1 MIMNF
6 EIVRERRQDAA
17 LIEPLLDRTFGFD
30 RHRKTV
36 YRLRAGVAP
45 VDKLRFV
52 ALALDRIRIDRTHIA
67 GSVDPV
73 NPVDISKV
81 EQIHAVDGIADG
93 DSNQPRS
100 ALAGGLLGSLRFWPV
115 RVGTASALLLGPLA
129 IEPALQGAGIGRGLV
144 GHGLARAKRA
154 GARLCVVVGEPAYY
168 APFGFRN
175 AGAAGLI
182 LPGPVAPERFQVLE
196 ITPDALA
203 GVTGLIGKAEEDGA
217 PGRSLRNA
225 VAG

>member
-1 MIMNF
+1 M
-6 EIVRERRQDAA
+6 
-17 LIEPLLDRTFGFD
+17 
-30 RHRKTV
+30 
-36 YRLRAGVAP
+36 AP
-45 VDKLRFV
+45 IAKLRFV

-67 GSVDPV
+67 GSLDPV
-73 NPVDISKV
+73 NPVYTNEV

-93 DSNQPRS
+93 DSNQLRS

-115 RVGTASALLLGPLA
+115 RIGTAHAILLGPLA
-129 IEPALQGAGIGRGLV
+129 IQPALQGAGIGRGLV

-154 GARLCVVVGEPAYY
+154 GARLCVVVGEPASY

-182 LPGPVAPERFQVLE
+182 LPGPVEPERFQVLE

-203 GVTGLIGKAEEDGA
+203 GVTGLIARAEDEE
-217 PGRSLRNA
+217 PGRSLRSGSA
-225 VAG
+225 A

>member
-36 YRLRAGVAP
+36 YRLRVGVAP

-52 ALALDRIRIDRTHIA
+52 ALASD
-67 GSVDPV
+67 
-73 NPVDISKV
+73 
-81 EQIHAVDGIADG
+81 
-93 DSNQPRS
+93 
-100 ALAGGLLGSLRFWPV
+100 GGLLGSLRFWPV
-115 RVGTASALLLGPLA
+115 RISQKRALLLGPLA

-182 LPGPVAPERFQVLE
+182 LPGPVEPERFQVLE
-196 ITPDALA
+196 IVPDALA
-203 GVTGLIGKAEEDGA
+203 GVTGLIGRAEEDGA
-217 PGRSLRNA
+217 PGRGLRDA

>member
-1 MIMNF
+1 MYF
-6 EIVRERRQDAA
+6 KIVRERRQDAA
-17 LIEPLLDRTFGFD
+17 LIEPLLDRAFGFD

-45 VDKLRFV
+45 VAKLRFV
-52 ALALDRIRIDRTHIA
+52 ALA
-67 GSVDPV
+67 
-73 NPVDISKV
+73 
-81 EQIHAVDGIADG
+81 G
-93 DSNQPRS
+93 D
-100 ALAGGLLGSLRFWPV
+100 GGLLGSLRFWPV
-115 RVGTASALLLGPLA
+115 RIDAAHAILLGPLA

-144 GHGLARAKRA
+144 GHGLSRAKRL

-182 LPGPVAPERFQVLE
+182 LPGPVEPERFQVLE
-196 ITPDALA
+196 ITPGALA
-203 GVTGLIGKAEEDGA
+203 GVTGLIGKAEEDSS
-217 PGRSLRNA
+217 GRDLRDA